1 MTEAEQAMKAK
12 NDISRAVRADELLS
26 NPLYK
31 EAVEAIEVSLHET
44 FKDTKLED
52 DKLRHE
58 LWQRMQL
65 MKQFESRFESLLK
78 AGEKGKQTLSLLEK
92 AKQKLLNLLNP

>member
-1 MTEAEQAMKAK
+1 MNEAEQAMKAK

-31 EAVEAIEVSLHET
+31 EAITAMEVSLFEA
-44 FKDTKLED
+44 FKDSKLT
-52 DKLRHE
+52 DKDERHE

-65 MKQFESRFESLLK
+65 LKQFQAKFEHIVRE
-78 AGEKGKQTLSLLEK
+78 GEKARQTLTMLER
-92 AKQKLLNLLNP
+92 AKQLIRI